1 MTTWL
6 VILAV
11 GLGSLAFRLVPQLVF
26 ERVTLSERRD
36 QLIRHAGTAAITAL
50 IVTST
55 KQSATG
61 NATVPTLL
69 AVGLGAVLAARGAS
83 MIRLLIFGGT
93 VYACSVIVMDLL
105 VR

>member
-11 GLGSLAFRLVPQLVF
+11 GLGSLAFRVVPQLVF
-26 ERVTLSERRD
+26 ERVTLSERSD
-36 QLIRHAGTAAITAL
+36 QLVRHAGAAAITAL

-55 KQSATG
+55 KQSASG

-69 AVGLGAVLAARGAS
+69 AVGIAVVLAARGAS
-83 MIRLLIFGGT
+83 MIRILICGGA
-93 VYACSVIVMDLL
+93 VYAFSIIVVDLL